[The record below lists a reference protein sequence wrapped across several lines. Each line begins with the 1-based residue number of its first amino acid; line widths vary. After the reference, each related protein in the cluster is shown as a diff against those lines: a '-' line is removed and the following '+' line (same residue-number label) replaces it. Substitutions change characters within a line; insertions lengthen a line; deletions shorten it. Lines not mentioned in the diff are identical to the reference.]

1 MIIPKILFR
10 TTFVKYDGERK
21 AGIGMENIIF
31 EGELKNGQPIEMR
44 KLFTGQLPEILT
56 LQEEVI
62 EALEV
67 KERLQPLTEEEF
79 RFILDGNGEMIG
91 VYTDGEMI
99 AWRAMLVPDNDHEG
113 LGRDVGVPEE
123 EIGKVIYQEISAVS
137 PKWRG
142 FSLQTLMGLVL
153 MERVD
158 PDKHRYVCSTVMPGN
173 IPSLKDKF
181 KHGLEVRA
189 LKEKYGGK
197 LRYVFFKDLKT
208 QEHQRMESREIPMD
222 DIAGQQALLAD
233 GWAGTAMVEDG
244 NGWFVRYER

>member
-1 MIIPKILFR
+1 MK
-10 TTFVKYDGERK
+10 
-21 AGIGMENIIF
+21 NIVF
-31 EGELKNGQPIEMR
+31 EGELKNGQPIRMR
-44 KLFTGQLPEILT
+44 KLSAEQLPEILD
-56 LQEEVI
+56 LQEQVI
-62 EALEV
+62 GALEV

-91 VYTDGEMI
+91 VYADGEMI

-153 MERVD
+153 MDRVD
-158 PDKHRYVCSTVMPGN
+158 AERYRYVCSTVMPGN

-181 KHGLEVRA
+181 RQGLEVRA

-197 LRYVFFKDLKT
+197 LRYVFFKDLKAP
-208 QEHQRMESREIPMD
+208 ERQRMETREIPMD
-222 DIAGQQALLAD
+222 DITGQQALLAD
-233 GWAGTAMVEDG
+233 GWAGTAMEENG

>member
-1 MIIPKILFR
+1 M
-10 TTFVKYDGERK
+10 
-21 AGIGMENIIF
+21 NSIIF
-31 EGELKNGQPIEMR
+31 EGELKNGQPVRMR
-44 KLFTGQLPEILT
+44 KLTPEQLPEILS

-62 EALEV
+62 RALEV

-79 RFILDGNGEMIG
+79 RCILDGNGEMIG
-91 VYTDGEMI
+91 VYAEGEMI

-153 MERVD
+153 MDRVD
-158 PDKHRYVCSTVMPGN
+158 AERYRYVCSTVMPGN

-181 KHGLEVRA
+181 KQGLEVRA

-197 LRYVFFKDLKT
+197 LRYVFFKDLQAPERKRT
-208 QEHQRMESREIPMD
+208 ENKEIPMD

>member
-1 MIIPKILFR
+1 MK
-10 TTFVKYDGERK
+10 
-21 AGIGMENIIF
+21 NIVF
-31 EGELKNGQPIEMR
+31 EGELKNGQPIQMR
-44 KLFTGQLPEILT
+44 KLSAEQLPEILN
-56 LQEEVI
+56 LQEQVI
-62 EALEV
+62 GALEV

-91 VYTDGEMI
+91 VYADGKMI

-153 MERVD
+153 MDRVD
-158 PDKHRYVCSTVMPGN
+158 AERYRYVCSTVMPGN

-181 KHGLEVRA
+181 RQGLEVRA

-197 LRYVFFKDLKT
+197 LRYVFFKDLKAP
-208 QEHQRMESREIPMD
+208 EPQRKETREIPMD
-222 DIAGQQALLAD
+222 DITGQQALLAD
-233 GWAGTAMVEDG
+233 NWAGTAMVEDG